1 MEYVDQFVQQFVLY
15 GMCGVLVAIIFIGN
29 GIMIKNIR
37 ESHQSKKVTLQ
48 KIQDELDELKKE
60 IRK

>member
-15 GMCGVLVAIIFIGN
+15 GMCGVLVAIIWIGY